1 MLTEGSKKYNTSKA
15 MEVTK
20 EITDLNVTDLGCS
33 EQEFTSLEKELDE
46 AMKKA
51 TLVVKV
57 ETDTADSVSEAL
69 AKLCP
74 ASTTPASPRTGVN

>member
-57 ETDTADSVSEAL
+57 ETETADSVSEAL